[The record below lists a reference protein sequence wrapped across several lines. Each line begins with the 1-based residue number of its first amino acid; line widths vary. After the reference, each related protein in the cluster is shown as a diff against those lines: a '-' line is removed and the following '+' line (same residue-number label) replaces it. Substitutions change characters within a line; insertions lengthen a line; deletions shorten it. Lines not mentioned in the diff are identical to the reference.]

1 MAYFDRVKL
10 GRPSLERRDI
20 ALGAG
25 LLALGQME
33 AWTYVSVQPRGAA
46 ALALALYA
54 ISVAIGHRA
63 PVAAAA
69 LVVATTVIV
78 GLVASNPGSATLL
91 VAWAIAFFRLG
102 ADPDPRRL
110 AAGVVLIVV
119 MALASIPAADG
130 NLANWIAANSV
141 GDVLP
146 LLAGL
151 LWRRHA
157 QSRELRAEAARL
169 ADERDRVE
177 REAVE
182 RERERLARE
191 LHDVVSHTV
200 GTIVVQAEAGDVLLD
215 RDPEAARR
223 SLNAI
228 EAEAREAMA
237 ELRRLLG
244 LLRSDGARDDG
255 ASPMT
260 PQPGLADVESLAE
273 RVRTAG
279 LPVDVVVEGEPVGLP
294 AALDVSAYRV
304 IQEALTNALKHTTG
318 ARARVRIAFR
328 GDGLELEVTDDGAPR
343 AGVGTGNGLAG
354 SRERVALLAGS
365 FEAGPLDPR
374 GWRVAALLPLGDE
387 RR

>member
-1 MAYFDRVKL
+1 M
-10 GRPSLERRDI
+10 ERRDI

-25 LLALGQME
+25 LLALGQLE
-33 AWTYVSVQPRGAA
+33 AWTYVSAQPRVAG

-54 ISVAIGHRA
+54 ISVAIGGRA
-63 PVAAAA
+63 PVVAAV
-69 LVVATTVIV
+69 LVVATTVV
-78 GLVASNPGSATLL
+78 AGLVASNPGSATLL

-102 ADPDPRRL
+102 ADPGPRALL
-110 AAGVVLIVV
+110 AGIVLIVV
-119 MALASIPAADG
+119 MALVSIPAADG
-130 NLANWIAANSV
+130 NVANWIAANSV

-151 LWRRHA
+151 LWRRHT

-191 LHDVVSHTV
+191 LHDVVSHAV

-228 EAEAREAMA
+228 ESEAREAMT

-244 LLRSDGARDDG
+244 LLRTDGGGTDG
-255 ASPMT
+255 ASPMS
-260 PQPGLADVESLAE
+260 PQPGLADIEALAQ

-279 LPVDVVVEGEPVGLP
+279 LPVDIVVEGEPVALP

-304 IQEALTNALKHTTG
+304 VQEGLTNALKHTTG

-328 GDGLELEVTDDGAPR
+328 GGGLELEVTDDGAPR
-343 AGVGTGNGLAG
+343 DGVGTGHGLAG
-354 SRERVALLAGS
+354 SRERVALLGGS
-365 FEAGPLDPR
+365 FEAGPLQPR
-374 GWRVAALLPLGDE
+374 GWRVAASLPLAHE
-387 RR
+387 

>member
-1 MAYFDRVKL
+1 
-10 GRPSLERRDI
+10 LERRDI
-20 ALGAG
+20 ALGVG
-25 LLALGQME
+25 LFVLGQLE
-33 AWTYVSVQPRGAA
+33 SWTYVSTRPRGAA

-54 ISVAIGHRA
+54 LSVAIGRRA

-69 LVVATTVIV
+69 LVVATTVVV
-78 GLVASNPGSATLL
+78 GVISSNPGSATLL

-102 ADPDPRRL
+102 TDPDPRRL
-110 AAGVVLIVV
+110 VAGIVLIVA
-119 MALASIPAADG
+119 MAIASIPAADG

-151 LWRRHA
+151 LWGRHTQA
-157 QSRELRAEAARL
+157 RTLRAEAARL
-169 ADERDRVE
+169 AAERDRVE

-228 EAEAREAMA
+228 ESEAREAMT

-244 LLRSDGARDDG
+244 LLRADGAD
-255 ASPMT
+255 AENSSPMR
-260 PQPGLADVESLAE
+260 PQPGLADLDGLAE

-279 LPVDVVVEGEPVGLP
+279 LPVDVVVEGDPVPLP
-294 AALDVSAYRV
+294 AALDLSAYRV
-304 IQEALTNALKHTTG
+304 VQEGLTNALKHTAG
-318 ARARVRIAFR
+318 ARARVRVAFR
-328 GDGLELEVTDDGAPR
+328 ADGLELEVTDDGDPR
-343 AGVGTGNGLAG
+343 DGIGTGHGLVGT
-354 SRERVALLAGS
+354 RERVALLGGS
-365 FEAGPLDPR
+365 FAAGPLEPR
-374 GWRVAALLPLGDE
+374 GWRLAASLPLSGE
-387 RR
+387 